1 MGKNYGQKLCDALD
15 GFEWLRFRNRAM
27 VLASRL
33 NPRFTDGMSRLVL
46 DTDGMSRL
54 VLDDEIHVVTQIGT
68 LSEKSRTKLGT
79 SDVGSCSPNFEW
91 TKCEVQY

>member
-1 MGKNYGQKLCDALD
+1 
-15 GFEWLRFRNRAM
+15 M

-46 DTDGMSRL
+46 G
-54 VLDDEIHVVTQIGT
+54 DEIHVEIQIGT
-68 LSEKSRTKLGT
+68 LSEKSQTKLGT
-79 SDVGSCSPNFEW
+79 SDVGSCSPDFVW

>member
-1 MGKNYGQKLCDALD
+1 
-15 GFEWLRFRNRAM
+15 M

-46 DTDGMSRL
+46 GL
-54 VLDDEIHVVTQIGT
+54 VLGDEIHVEIQIGT
-68 LSEKSRTKLGT
+68 LSEKSQTKLGT
-79 SDVGSCSPNFEW
+79 SDVGSCSPDFVW